1 VKVVYAFPEPLPLD
15 RARGVQVAH
24 AVVELAHRGVE
35 VELVHVPA
43 PPPAPA
49 EGDESNPAPVQKTGV
64 PHPLRYYD
72 LEAPS
77 TLTLVPLSR
86 SLPWPLERVHSNGF
100 FLRRLERRLAAY
112 RRLPPAERP
121 ILLVRHPKL
130 AALLLERDP
139 GFALVY
145 EAHEVFAD
153 TGPPAKQAGLA
164 ALETT
169 IMRRAAHVIA
179 NSSATAARLAER
191 YGAGDQAQIITVLP
205 NGVDWPLSLPEKDW
219 PRAGRHIVY
228 SGSFF
233 AWKGVADL
241 VQAAG
246 ELPGCHITLLGGNTA
261 QVRREQERKPAAG
274 AELDFRG
281 HVPHREV
288 ARALQSACIAVLP
301 NRDDPDSRFTSPI
314 KLFEYMAAGCAIVA
328 TDLPALR
335 DILPADAAV
344 WARPGDA
351 RALADAL
358 RGLAADPARAQ
369 ALGAQV
375 RELARGLTWQARAEK
390 LEALLGSIQPP
401 SA

>member
-24 AVVELAHRGVE
+24 ATVELAHRGVE

-43 PPPAPA
+43 PAPTPV
-49 EGDESNPAPVQKTGV
+49 EGAPSASAHGHTA

-77 TLTLVPLSR
+77 TLALVPLSR
-86 SLPWPLERVHSNGF
+86 SLPWPLARVHSNGF
-100 FLRRLERRLAAY
+100 FLRRLERHLAGY

-130 AALLLERDP
+130 AAMLLERDS

-179 NSSATAARLAER
+179 NSHATAARLAER
-191 YGAGDQAQIITVLP
+191 YGDGEQAQKITVLP
-205 NGVDWPLSLPEKDW
+205 NGVDWPLTLPEKDW
-219 PRAGRHIVY
+219 AHAGRHVVY

-246 ELPGCHITLLGGNTA
+246 ELPGCHITLLGGNAA

-328 TDLPALR
+328 SDLPALR

-358 RGLAADPARAQ
+358 RGLAADPVRAQ
-369 ALGAQV
+369 ALGARV